1 MYEAN
6 AAVQDVIAQLRAE
19 RAHVADGPRVLEAII
34 NQCSYLLRHEL
45 AGRLH
50 DIALNQ
56 RAAAI
61 KLYATSRQSVAM
73 VQELLEDAI
82 ADLEAHAAA
91 SA

>member
-6 AAVQDVIAQLRAE
+6 AAVQDIITQLRAE
-19 RAHVADGPRVLEAII
+19 RAHVSDGSRVLEAII
-34 NQCSYLLRHEL
+34 NHCSYLLRHEL

-50 DIALNQ
+50 DIALTQ

-73 VQELLEDAI
+73 VQELLESAI

-91 SA
+91 TG

>member
-6 AAVQDVIAQLRAE
+6 TAIQDVIAQLRAE
-19 RAHVADGPRVLEAII
+19 RAHVADAPRVLEAII
-34 NQCSYLLRHEL
+34 THCSYLLRHEL

-50 DIALNQ
+50 DIALSQ

-73 VQELLEDAI
+73 VQELLEGAI

-91 SA
+91 GG

>member
-6 AAVQDVIAQLRAE
+6 AALQDVIAQLRAE
-19 RAHVADGPRVLEAII
+19 RAHVADAPRVLEAII
-34 NQCSYLLRHEL
+34 NHCSFLLRHEL
-45 AGRLH
+45 AGKLH

-73 VQELLEDAI
+73 VEALLESAI
-82 ADLEAHAAA
+82 AELEAQLAAG
-91 SA
+91 

>member
-6 AAVQDVIAQLRAE
+6 TAIQDVIAQLRAE
-19 RAHVADGPRVLEAII
+19 RAHVADAPRVLEAII
-34 NQCSYLLRHEL
+34 THCSYLLRHEL

-50 DIALNQ
+50 DIALDQ

-73 VQELLEDAI
+73 VQELLEGAI

-91 SA
+91 GG